1 MRVESQAVW
10 LLYFAVNDCVVIARA
25 TGKFCPAYV
34 LGCAM
39 LSCFGIKYKS
49 IICSMIG
56 SVNLLGLYF
65 LLHIA
70 EELKPSDCTARMLL
84 LYENAFCERF
94 FKVSVCC
101 LSPSRKR

>member
-1 MRVESQAVW
+1 
-10 LLYFAVNDCVVIARA
+10 
-25 TGKFCPAYV
+25 
-34 LGCAM
+34 
-39 LSCFGIKYKS
+39 
-49 IICSMIG
+49 MIG
-56 SVNLLGLYF
+56 SVNPLGLYF

-70 EELKPSDCTARMLL
+70 EELKPSDCTARMMRILFEKFKKFDFMLL